1 SDLHAQL
8 MFLFRFRCE
17 AQSPTRSP
25 TQFLLVFIT
34 MPRVEVLPTGSKPTP
49 KTIAARFSPRG
60 FSGRLS
66 RASVLR
72 IEESGRPNITYSAIA
87 DCRPFLSSVVFL
99 LIPSKPSWH

>member
-49 KTIAARFSPRG
+49 KTIAAPCSPRG

-72 IEESGRPNITYSAIA
+72 IEESGRADITYSAIA
-87 DCRPFLSSVVFL
+87 GCRPFLSSAVFL
-99 LIPSKPSWH
+99 PIRPKRNWH